1 VTETLRERWRIL
13 IGSRIWSVAALL
25 LVQMLAGAWTLSL
38 MSFFP
43 IYLEE
48 QLRYAPVAIAGMVAI
63 GQASGM
69 AAALLGGGLSDTLGS
84 KWVLVFGLLGG
95 VTASLIFQSGVP
107 LMVAVL
113 WGLVGAA
120 NSLQTLGGSSY
131 LTRMADPRRLGLLS
145 ALYALSGTL
154 GGALGS
160 PAAGRILDTAGYRT
174 YGLVGLGLA
183 VCTVLLAVILL
194 PNRQTRGHDPV
205 AGSSRDSM
213 WAMTRRPVMRLLMA
227 LRFLPT
233 IYYGMSIV
241 LIPLMINHLAG
252 NKTTVALYSTVGL
265 IVASIAQLL
274 TGRAADRFGHRRP
287 TLVGYGALIVAALG
301 LAAFANQ
308 LWGVFLF
315 GVMGLAVAWSLAAL
329 MFVLVSDGVP
339 SAEHGRAFGLLH
351 ATWSLAMITGS
362 LLGGALT
369 RVAPGLPFLTAAL
382 LNIGSVAVAMAF
394 FAHLDR
400 VRTAGAGVRAGEL
413 DVAT

>member
-1 VTETLRERWRIL
+1 VTETLRERWLIL
-13 IGSRIWSVAALL
+13 IRSGIGSVTALL
-25 LVQMLAGAWTLSL
+25 LVQLLAGAWTLSL

-48 QLRYAPVAIAGMVAI
+48 QLRYAPVAIAGMVAV
-63 GQASGM
+63 GQAAGM

-84 KWVLVFGLLGG
+84 KWVLVLGLLGG
-95 VTASLIFQSGVP
+95 VVASLVFQSGVP
-107 LMVAVL
+107 LMVAAL
-113 WGLVGAA
+113 WGLVGASG
-120 NSLQTLGGSSY
+120 SLQTLGGSSY
-131 LTRMADPRRLGLLS
+131 LTRMADPRQLGLLA

-160 PAAGRILDTAGYRT
+160 PVAGRILDTAGYRS
-174 YGLVGLGLA
+174 YGLAGLGLSA
-183 VCTVLLAVILL
+183 FTVVLAVILL
-194 PNRQTRGHDPV
+194 PNQQRQPHDQAV
-205 AGSSRDSM
+205 GSPQDSM

-233 IYYGMSIV
+233 VYYGMSIV

-301 LAAFANQ
+301 LAAFADQ

-351 ATWSLAMITGS
+351 ATWSLAMMGGAV
-362 LLGGALT
+362 LGGALT
-369 RVAPGLPFLTAAL
+369 RVAVGLPFLVAGL
-382 LNIGSVAVAMAF
+382 LNIASVAVAMAF

-400 VRTAGAGVRAGEL
+400 TGMTT
-413 DVAT
+413 VAIPEGLG